1 MKKRVLS
8 ALLVLCMAC
17 SMVSTVWANQATPE
31 TADKPA
37 SVLLDDSQS
46 APVTNAPA
54 QDQDVAEGLTAPEDE
69 ESGQQSDV
77 DTPDASQPEQAEST
91 GTPVGGGVEYTAA
104 LEQDDQVL
112 NVIVTA
118 PEGAFDEGM
127 EPKLSV
133 SAIED
138 EAQTDGI
145 AAKLD
150 EYGLTYDGF
159 AALDISF
166 KNEAG
171 EEIEPKVPVT
181 VRIELPKAIVDSGID
196 LNTLAVQHLEEDADG
211 NVQNVTEVAT
221 LDNGITLSE
230 EAAAAANEAAGV
242 APMSDLP
249 TEEATAG
256 DAAEIPAAVAE
267 FDVDGF
273 SDFVITWNYYFS
285 VTVHYVDEGGN
296 DIQGTHEDKVK
307 ISSSYNN
314 SINFVDYAGTIDGYT
329 YREARYINANGKVV
343 TRMVAEES
351 EKNNNKKRTL
361 TFYNGDKEVDE
372 LEYSYSTKSA
382 NIYLVYKA
390 EDTTEPGGDQG
401 DTGTV
406 TEDAKITV
414 GKTADLREDGNYNLT
429 LSISGD
435 RGSIT
440 NPKAVDVLFV
450 VDKSGSMEFGL
461 NKHHYDH
468 DQEVAPGKHS
478 GDIQR
483 IAGVQQAVAQITNN
497 LSANENLDVRYA
509 LVTFSGDASA
519 SYHGYGPYG
528 YYELNDDVYDD
539 AEVAN
544 GWTDSK
550 TAIQDTVNGIEPVGG
565 TNYEA
570 GLSEAKDL
578 LAQDT
583 GRGALRVVI
592 FLSDGDPS
600 YYYSAEGT
608 KTYTDTM
615 AKIGQNYYTIDAR
628 STAAGHTVGS
638 GSGHDERAMEAAK
651 AVCQDFKPNYFYC
664 VAVGP
669 EAGEDGTIY
678 NHLKELENAVD
689 VPAANSDT
697 YSGDN
702 TDDLL
707 SAFNSIQQ
715 EITFF
720 AATDVTITD
729 PLSQYAD
736 IVLNAD
742 GAAKFTVTVTRT
754 ELKDEEGKVTSEA
767 KTWEEKVTAGEEVKF
782 QDRAGNDVTVTP
794 AYDADTKTITLT
806 FPHSTGDTPGYE
818 LEPGYTYSIST
829 VITPSETAKNLGM
842 NNGAAKQ
849 TPDTGTGTHADA
861 GQQGFWSNDNANAKV
876 TFTANGAE
884 GSELFPK
891 PVIQVDETYTPEPVD
906 PNPDIRKY
914 VDDNPD
920 GTYDLSLDVTGTAI
934 KEQTKLN
941 VLYVLDES
949 YSMMWEMDGSF
960 PYSDISSSSNNNG
973 FGPNPGGD
981 NQYTEKNNKGVEA
994 GLEIPY
1000 TYRRYLAAVNAIKQ
1014 LNSTLAQNDDVLD
1027 VQYALVEFADKTYET
1042 SRWSQSSNFSLPEAK
1057 WETFESGTNYVAA
1070 FTSANEALNNLNEDR
1085 RGAETVVVFITDGD
1099 PNRDTVDGS
1108 GSADAEEGISAANK
1122 VLKQMPDFVDSLYVI
1137 GVSDDVN
1144 PTNLQNL
1151 IKGIDVEANVFTTS
1165 QANLL
1170 VQQFAQMAAEIAGTQ
1185 TKNAVITDTLS
1196 EYAELVNENAAPSIT
1211 IKKKDGST
1219 AVDVTAPDTLTEVRD
1234 GQGELTGYTGTYTF
1248 TDNSE
1253 TVELTYTY
1261 SLANKTLTLAFPE
1274 EYSLTKDW
1282 VYTVTVN
1289 IQPSETAVNYQSGE
1303 GEPKYPDTGDANTDV
1318 PGATGNEIISSRK
1331 PGFHSNTEA
1340 TLTYNDDGEK
1350 EYPNP
1355 VIQVR
1360 NGSLTIYKNITSNEP
1375 GFKVADLGNV
1385 EFRFEVQGPD
1395 DVKNKTYGTID
1406 FDEQGVAEVT
1416 IEKNGELTI
1425 EGLPAGEYTVTEI
1438 SKPDSEDGSYYCSGM
1453 TYQVGT
1459 GNEENQPQAA
1469 TVSAGATT
1477 TVTIENTYAKYRTV
1491 IVTKQVGGDMGDT
1504 TAPFNFT
1511 TTVER
1516 NGNTATIGGKVIA
1529 AAESDFAFGQG
1540 QGAEKVHAKLQEKEN
1555 DDTAVF
1561 TDAGYTLA
1569 SGETVTITKL
1579 KEGDTITIEETDF
1592 GKNGYETSY
1601 AVNGTT
1607 QSGQEKSVTIGD
1619 EHFAGN
1625 NTVTVTVTN
1634 NRQVVAPTGLESNH
1648 TTPYVLM
1655 ITAAGMA
1662 GLALIGGIVARRIRR
1677 RRQE

>member
-17 SMVSTVWANQATPE
+17 SMVSTVWAANEQATSE

-91 GTPVGGGVEYTAA
+91 GTPVEGGIEYTAA
-104 LEQDDQVL
+104 LEQDGQAL

-118 PEGAFDEGM
+118 PEAAFDEGV

-138 EAQTDGI
+138 ETALDTI
-145 AAKLD
+145 ASEL
-150 EYGLTYDGF
+150 EGNVEYDGF

-171 EEIEPKVPVT
+171 EEIEPNVPVT
-181 VRIELPKAIVDSGID
+181 VRIELPDSIVDSGID
-196 LNTLAVQHLEEDADG
+196 LSTLAVQHLAENADG
-211 NVQNVTEVAT
+211 TDASVEQVASVA
-221 LDNGITLSE
+221 DGSIALSE
-230 EAAAAANEAAGV
+230 EAQAAMEQAAADANAANGI
-242 APMSDLP
+242 APMNNAPAANNALTPDA
-249 TEEATAG
+249 ATAE
-256 DAAEIPAAVAE
+256 AAAVAE
-267 FDVDGF
+267 FEVSGF
-273 SDFVITWNYYFS
+273 SSFVITWENGYTFAS
-285 VTVHYVDEGGN
+285 NSTTEVEIECFTTAGEPIATAPKDISIENGTTVSFNVEN
-296 DIQGTHEDKVK
+296 EKLQ
-307 ISSSYNN
+307 
-314 SINFVDYAGTIDGYT
+314 IDGYT
-329 YREARYINANGKVV
+329 FDHAEYQDNYNEWKPISNLQAIGKKHDDDRDHWFGYYTWNYVVNNAQTLSSVPSIHLYYTKNEEPEPDPDPSDPDTPSTLEPSHSKYVEEKTDAEGNTYYDLTLDVTGRVSSSQETTQIDLVYVLDFSNSMSDDMDAGSGTSGGYSYERYIAAKQSVEALNQALRQDDSLDVQIGTVIF
-343 TRMVAEES
+343 AGDS
-351 EKNNNKKRTL
+351 EKKDYQL
-361 TFYNGDKEVDE
+361 G
-372 LEYSYSTKSA
+372 
-382 NIYLVYKA
+382 
-390 EDTTEPGGDQG
+390 
-401 DTGTV
+401 
-406 TEDAKITV
+406 
-414 GKTADLREDGNYNLT
+414 
-429 LSISGD
+429 
-435 RGSIT
+435 
-440 NPKAVDVLFV
+440 
-450 VDKSGSMEFGL
+450 
-461 NKHHYDH
+461 
-468 DQEVAPGKHS
+468 
-478 GDIQR
+478 
-483 IAGVQQAVAQITNN
+483 
-497 LSANENLDVRYA
+497 
-509 LVTFSGDASA
+509 
-519 SYHGYGPYG
+519 
-528 YYELNDDVYDD
+528 
-539 AEVAN
+539 
-544 GWTDSK
+544 
-550 TAIQDTVNGIEPVGG
+550 GG
-565 TNYEA
+565 TNYWES
-570 GLSEAKDL
+570 LSVWSYPDDKLWSSTNYSAALED
-578 LAQDT
+578 AQEILETSTRDD
-583 GRGALRVVI
+583 AIKVVV
-592 FLSDGDPS
+592 FVSDGDPNAGGNWKIS
-600 YYYSAEGT
+600 DIDAGKNAAKKIESDYFYAIGVGNGVGN
-608 KTYTDTM
+608 DTM
-615 AKIGQNYYTIDAR
+615 RD
-628 STAAGHTVGS
+628 
-638 GSGHDERAMEAAK
+638 
-651 AVCQDFKPNYFYC
+651 
-664 VAVGP
+664 
-669 EAGEDGTIY
+669 
-678 NHLKELENAVD
+678 L
-689 VPAANSDT
+689 AN
-697 YSGDN
+697 
-702 TDDLL
+702 
-707 SAFNSIQQ
+707 
-715 EITFF
+715 
-720 AATDVTITD
+720 AATQVPQNNRKYFSSSSKDELVQQFQNMAAEIVSIDCSDVTITD
-729 PLSQYAD
+729 TLSNQYAELTSD
-736 IVLNAD
+736 
-742 GAAKFTVTVTRT
+742 AKFTVNIKQGETKLGSADFTLT
-754 ELKDEEGKVTSEA
+754 ELSAEGSDGVEKSITVKGGDETVKVKMTYDEA
-767 KTWEEKVTAGEEVKF
+767 
-782 QDRAGNDVTVTP
+782 
-794 AYDADTKTITLT
+794 TKTYTVAFSGADGKAYVL
-806 FPHSTGDTPGYE
+806 HDGW
-818 LEPGYTYSIST
+818 TYSVTTQIKPT
-829 VITPSETAKNLGM
+829 EEAHYEYWEGGYQNIGEA
-842 NNGAAKQ
+842 
-849 TPDTGTGTHADA
+849 GTGTTSE
-861 GQQGFWSNDNANAKV
+861 GNWGFFSNDSATLTYTSNDEEKSLDYA
-876 TFTANGAE
+876 
-884 GSELFPK
+884 K

-981 NQYTEKNNKGVEA
+981 NQYTEENNKGVEA

-1042 SRWSQSSNFSLPEAK
+1042 SGWSQSSNFSLPEAK

-1318 PGATGNEIISSRK
+1318 PGATGNEIISSGK

-1491 IVTKQVGGDMGDT
+1491 TITKQVTGDMGDT
-1504 TAPFNFT
+1504 KEAFYFT
-1511 TTVER
+1511 TTVHRGEANENIKSR
-1516 NGNTATIGGKVIA
+1516 TTSVNGEQITAEFQQNTSLDQA
-1529 AAESDFAFGQG
+1529 DQ
-1540 QGAEKVHAKLQEKEN
+1540 AK
-1555 DDTAVF
+1555 F
-1561 TDAGYTLA
+1561 TSTGYTLA
-1569 SGETVTITKL
+1569 NSESITISKLKDGDILTITEPNAGDQGYTVTWSDGAANGKV
-1579 KEGDTITIEETDF
+1579 KVSGDMTI
-1592 GKNGYETSY
+1592 
-1601 AVNGTT
+1601 
-1607 QSGQEKSVTIGD
+1607 
-1619 EHFAGN
+1619 
-1625 NTVTVTVTN
+1625 TVTN
-1634 NRQVVAPTGLESNH
+1634 NRKVVAPTGLEDDH
-1648 TTPYVLM
+1648 TAPFTLM
-1655 ITAAGMA
+1655 VTASAIA
-1662 GLALIGGIVARRIRR
+1662 GLALIGAVVNRRLRR
-1677 RRQE
+1677 RREE

>member
-104 LEQDDQVL
+104 LEQDGQVL

-181 VRIELPKAIVDSGID
+181 VRIELPQAIVDSGID
-196 LNTLAVQHLEEDADG
+196 LTTLAVQHLEEDADG
-211 NVQNVTEVAT
+211 NVKNVTEVAT

-242 APMSDLP
+242 APMSNMP
-249 TEEATAG
+249 AEEATAG
-256 DAAEIPAAVAE
+256 DATETPAAVAE
-267 FDVDGF
+267 FEVDGF
-273 SDFVITWNYYFS
+273 SSFVITWDGPGWKNAFEI
-285 VTVHYVDEGGN
+285 TFKYVDENGN
-296 DIQGTHEDKVK
+296 EINAPDVPWNTTLDSDKEYTR
-307 ISSSYNN
+307 IDFDSYKR
-314 SINFVDYAGTIDGYT
+314 TIEGYT
-329 YREARYINANGKVV
+329 YKEARYQNWKDTGDENNGGIA
-343 TRMVAEES
+343 TYL
-351 EKNNNKKRTL
+351 TL
-361 TFYNGDKEVDE
+361 TRESDRWSTTYILDVYNENGELRTSSNEWQQGRDTKER
-372 LEYSYSTKSA
+372 T
-382 NIYLVYKA
+382 IYLIYTKD
-390 EDTTEPGGDQG
+390 ETTTPGGGDQG
-401 DTGTV
+401 GTGTV
-406 TEDAKITV
+406 TENATV
-414 GKTADLREDGNYNLT
+414 TTSKTAVLKTDNSGNYDLT

-435 RGSIT
+435 RGNKT
-440 NPKAVDVLFV
+440 KKQAVDVLFI
-450 VDKSGSMEFGL
+450 VDRSGSMTTTRQNALDSAVETLITTLQSDRYKDNIDAQYGVVAFAGSKPY
-461 NKHHYDH
+461 NGGSYYDY
-468 DQEVAPGKHS
+468 GTTS
-478 GDIQR
+478 YNW
-483 IAGVQQAVAQITNN
+483 TNDGN
-497 LSANENLDVRYA
+497 ATLQWIKNLD
-509 LVTFSGDASA
+509 F
-519 SYHGYGPYG
+519 
-528 YYELNDDVYDD
+528 E
-539 AEVAN
+539 
-544 GWTDSK
+544 
-550 TAIQDTVNGIEPVGG
+550 GG
-565 TNYEA
+565 TNYQQA
-570 GLSEAKDL
+570 IH
-578 LAQDT
+578 T
-583 GRGALRVVI
+583 GKEMLENRSNDRKQNATTFVI
-592 FLSDGDPS
+592 FISDGIPTYRGVDVTNYLNDSKNGNGSNDNSGKNINAAVTEIETMTCDYFYAIGMGDDFGQEWSHGQLVDKQGTTNLKKLANAVNADYAGDENVYSADDEDLSDAFGD
-600 YYYSAEGT
+600 
-608 KTYTDTM
+608 
-615 AKIGQNYYTIDAR
+615 I
-628 STAAGHTVGS
+628 TAT
-638 GSGHDERAMEAAK
+638 
-651 AVCQDFKPNYFYC
+651 
-664 VAVGP
+664 
-669 EAGEDGTIY
+669 
-678 NHLKELENAVD
+678 
-689 VPAANSDT
+689 
-697 YSGDN
+697 
-702 TDDLL
+702 
-707 SAFNSIQQ
+707 
-715 EITFF
+715 ITFF

-729 PLSQYAD
+729 PLSKYAD

-742 GAAKFTVTVTRT
+742 EKAKFTVTVTRT
-754 ELKDEEGKVTSEA
+754 ELKDKEGKVTSEA

-782 QDRAGNDVTVTP
+782 QDWAGNDVTVTP

-842 NNGAAKQ
+842 DNGAAKQ

-1234 GQGELTGYTGTYTF
+1234 GQGELTGYTGTYKF

-1318 PGATGNEIISSRK
+1318 PGATGNEIISSGK